1 MKVKLYKA
9 YKHGTK
15 HWKAGAEPTVT
26 NELAAKMKQAGVL
39 DKPKPKA
46 APKKDEDNNSEEE

>member
-9 YKHGTK
+9 YKNGRK

-26 NELAAKMKQAGVL
+26 NELAAKMKKAGVL
-39 DKPKPKA
+39 DPPKPKA
-46 APKKDEDNNSEEE
+46 PKDEDNNSDKE